1 MAILQVSQLK
11 KSFNGETLLE
21 DINFQLVEGDK
32 AALIGPNGCGKS
44 TLFRILLG
52 TESYEDGEIYQAK
65 GTRMAYLAQVL
76 EEDSLSLSLW
86 EFMLEEYAD
95 LIILRN
101 KLKSLEKIMATDM
114 ILKDPIS
121 LQEAMNDYAK
131 AQQRY
136 EHDNGYNFET
146 AIKEVIFGLGFS
158 LEDMERSFATYSGGQ
173 KTRLYLARILLRK
186 PDILLLDEPNNYL
199 DLQAM
204 EWLEKYLQN
213 FSGTLLLISH
223 DRYFL
228 DQVVNKVL
236 EIEHKNIKSYKG
248 NYSEFALQKEF
259 NRLATTKEY
268 EKQQKKIRDLEDY
281 ISRYK
286 AGIKSKQAR
295 GRASQLGRLERVNKP
310 GEHKGIGF
318 QFQEAENSGE
328 QVLVIKEMTISFPGR
343 MLLEKIDYIL
353 EKSNKVALVGPNG
366 SGKTTLLKAVIGE
379 APYEGK
385 IRLGANVRPAYFDQ
399 EHEHF
404 LTQGNLLD
412 EMLAEGVTTLQE
424 ARDLLARFGFRGE
437 DVYKS
442 VISLSGGEESRLM
455 LTKLFLQKANFLI
468 LDEPTNHL
476 DIYSR
481 EALEEALE
489 EYNGT
494 LLFVSHDR
502 YFINKVANRV
512 LDLSEHHLIEYLGD
526 YDYYRYKKKQLAN
539 FAQAGKNKE
548 EKEQQDNQL
557 SKQTP
562 KTSRR
567 ERATLA
573 VRLREAEKQVSQLE
587 AKKDS
592 LCAMLSAAGC
602 YEDYL
607 KAEELNNQLTEVEAA
622 LTQAYEVWEEVML
635 QTEE

>member
-44 TLFRILLG
+44 TLFRMLLG
-52 TESYEDGEIYQAK
+52 AEPYEDGEIYQAK

-95 LIILRN
+95 LVILRN
-101 KLKSLEKIMATDM
+101 KLKSLEKIMATEVV
-114 ILKDPIS
+114 LEDPKS

-136 EHDNGYNFET
+136 EYENGYNFET
-146 AIKEVIFGLGFS
+146 AIKEVIFGLGFC

-199 DLQAM
+199 DLEAM
-204 EWLEKYLQN
+204 EWLEKYLQK

-236 EIEHKNIKSYKG
+236 EIENKSIKSYKG

-259 NRLATTKEY
+259 NRLANSKEY
-268 EKQQKKIRDLEDY
+268 EKQQKKIKALEDY

-295 GRASQLGRLERVNKP
+295 GRASQLGRLDRVDKL

-328 QVLVIKEMTISFPGR
+328 QVLVIKEMTLSFPGR
-343 MLLEKIDYIL
+343 MLLEKIDYVL
-353 EKSNKVALVGPNG
+353 EKSNKVGLVGPNG
-366 SGKTTLLKAVIGE
+366 SGKTTLLKAVVGE
-379 APYEGK
+379 AAYEGK

-404 LTQGNLLD
+404 LTDGNLLD

-424 ARDLLARFGFRGE
+424 ARDLLARFGFRGD

-502 YFINKVANRV
+502 YCINKVANRI
-512 LDLSEHHLIEYLGD
+512 LDLSGHKLIEYLGD
-526 YDYYRYKKKQLAN
+526 YDYYRYKKEQQAS

-548 EKEQQDNQL
+548 EKEPQDSRS

-562 KTSRR
+562 KTNRR
-567 ERATLA
+567 ERAALA
-573 VRLREAEKQVSQLE
+573 ARLREAETDVSQLE
-587 AKKDS
+587 AKKER
-592 LCAMLSAAGC
+592 LCAELSGC
-602 YEDYL
+602 FEDYL
-607 KAEELNNQLTEVEAA
+607 KAEELSSQLTAIEEA
-622 LTQAYEVWEEVML
+622 LSEAYAAWEEIML
-635 QTEE
+635 ENEEDN